1 MGFNSVVVEVAIGL
15 SLVFFL
21 VATIAASVNQV
32 ISRWTDARAKTL
44 WQSLAKLLEPAPTVT
59 APIAAAAPAA
69 LPAGADIGALTALKM
84 GLGRVDSRPQ
94 GTTDS
99 WLDELL
105 ATPSIR
111 ALDPVSEAG
120 KPTKIDN
127 IPSQVFATAL
137 LELAKIKG
145 SQDSDSVQQKL
156 MQLANAYPNTPI
168 ATFAASIASGIGN
181 DVDRYLDAAG
191 SWFDGQMS
199 RLSQVYRKN
208 TRYILLIIGLVA
220 ALLFNVDAIQVGN
233 TLRDD
238 SNLRSGVLTISEQ
251 IGDAG
256 VTADC
261 TVAAGEPDRDL
272 ECAREVLSSLN
283 GLKVPIIGTW
293 TWETWKQ
300 GWTDD
305 APWHVLGLLLT
316 AAAVSLGAPFWFDT
330 LRRLA
335 GFRRSG

>member
-15 SLVFFL
+15 ALVFFL
-21 VATIAASVNQV
+21 VATIAAAVNQV

-44 WQSLAKLLEPAPTVT
+44 WQSLAKLLEPAPVVT
-59 APIAAAAPAA
+59 APVAAAAPEA
-69 LPAGADIGALTALKM
+69 LPAGADIGTLTALKM
-84 GLGRVDSRPQ
+84 GLGRVDARPN
-94 GTTDS
+94 GTTDD

-111 ALDPVSEAG
+111 ALDPVSEPG
-120 KPTKIDN
+120 KPTKIDY

-145 SQDSDSVQQKL
+145 SQDSDTVEQKL
-156 MQLANAYPNTPI
+156 VQLASAYPNTPI
-168 ATFAASIASGIGN
+168 STFAASIASGIGN
-181 DVDRYLDAAG
+181 DIDRFFDTAG

-199 RLSQVYRKN
+199 RLSRIYRKN
-208 TRYILLIIGLVA
+208 TRWILLLIGAFA

-238 SNLRSGVLTISEQ
+238 SNLRAGVLTISEQ
-251 IGDAG
+251 IGDNG
-256 VTADC
+256 VTAGC
-261 TVAAGEPDRDL
+261 TVASDAQDRDL
-272 ECAREVLSSLN
+272 DCARQALSSLN
-283 GLKVPIIGTW
+283 GLHVPIIGTW

-300 GWTDD
+300 GWTDN
-305 APWHVLGLLLT
+305 AFWHVLGLLLT
-316 AAAVSLGAPFWFDT
+316 AGAVSLGAPFWFDT
-330 LRRLA
+330 LKRLS